1 MRNQLKR
8 SRKVALTL
16 MVPASMV
23 VLAGCSE
30 SSTEAAVFDTP
41 EQCAQQFDREQC
53 EADYKK
59 AQAMHETV
67 APRYQTLAQCEA
79 DFGAGQCQAPQPT
92 QQQQS
97 TSSSFFMPLM
107 MGYLAGQMFNGGN
120 NSRMSPAQPLY
131 RSKDD
136 PTTYRTG
143 ANQPIARQTGVVSVP
158 NSKLQTYSN
167 TNLRRGGFGSQAQ
180 RRQEQSSASYS
191 SYGG

>member
-1 MRNQLKR
+1 MRNQAKR

-16 MVPASMV
+16 MVPASLV
-23 VLAGCSE
+23 ILAGCSE
-30 SSTEAAVFDTP
+30 SATEAAVFDSP
-41 EQCAQQFDREQC
+41 EQCAQQYDRAQC
-53 EADYKK
+53 EADYKQ
-59 AQAMHETV
+59 AQTMHANV
-67 APRYQTLAQCEA
+67 APRYQTLEQCEA
-79 DFGAGQCQAPQPT
+79 DFGVGKCQAPQPNQT
-92 QQQQS
+92 QQV
-97 TSSSFFMPLM
+97 TSSSFFMPMM
-107 MGYLAGQMFNGGN
+107 MGYLAGQMFNS
-120 NSRMSPAQPLY
+120 NSGRMSPAQPLY

-143 ANQPIARQTGVVSVP
+143 ANQPVSRHTGAVSVP

>member
-1 MRNQLKR
+1 MRNQFKR

-16 MVPASMV
+16 MVPASLV

-30 SSTEAAVFDTP
+30 SSTEAAVFDNP

-53 EADYKK
+53 EADFKK
-59 AQAMHETV
+59 AQEMHANV
-67 APRYQTLAQCEA
+67 APKYQTLAQCEA
-79 DFGAGQCQAPQPT
+79 DFGVGKCEAPQPT
-92 QQQQS
+92 PQTQAS
-97 TSSSFFMPLM
+97 SSSFFMPLM
-107 MGYLAGQMFNGGN
+107 MGYLAGQMFNGGGK
-120 NSRMSPAQPLY
+120 RMTPAQPLY

-167 TNLRRGGFGSQAQ
+167 HNLRRGGFGAQAQ
-180 RRQEQSSASYS
+180 RRQEHQSSSS